1 MTTVTFGISV
11 CTSSL
16 CDFFYKIINHLDF
29 TPSKMDVF
37 YNEFSAPR
45 FFVKYNPKLPQ
56 LLSLSEVDGG
66 ITSFSLY
73 DSKFSNENVTPFFR
87 AKILDTTFS
96 NRRVLC
102 IVEWVSYSKLYFN
115 PDIHFLSNYLCD
127 AVKMVFLFA
136 YNQFDAEQR
145 IEKTNY
151 LKFLLNLQS
160 RWGKRVM
167 VKSIPFIAAPV
178 MFFGKAYFNIIPKEI
193 LLKVPN
199 SQEIRI
205 NEQNIVTIKLFGLY
219 ENPNYNRNF
228 QKRYWKITS
237 LSHRIKKY
245 QEKVSSVDA
254 ITQYKARYEKMK
266 MQKFKERNTHFK

>member
-96 NRRVLC
+96 NEQVAC
-102 IVEWVSYSKLYFN
+102 ILEWVSYPTLYFN
-115 PDIHFLSNYLCD
+115 PDTNFLSKYLCD
-127 AVKMVFLFA
+127 EIKIVFLFA
-136 YNQFDAEQR
+136 YDQLDAKTEK
-145 IEKTNY
+145 EKTNY
-151 LKFLLNLQS
+151 LKTLLNPQS
-160 RWGKRVM
+160 KWRKKVM
-167 VKSIPFIAAPV
+167 VNSMPFIAAPV
-178 MFFGKAYFNIIPKEI
+178 MFFWKGI
-193 LLKVPN
+193 L
-199 SQEIRI
+199 
-205 NEQNIVTIKLFGLY
+205 
-219 ENPNYNRNF
+219 
-228 QKRYWKITS
+228 
-237 LSHRIKKY
+237 
-245 QEKVSSVDA
+245 
-254 ITQYKARYEKMK
+254 
-266 MQKFKERNTHFK
+266 